1 MKILVVNAIYG
12 TGSTGRIA
20 ARLAREESADAEAEI
35 VFAYGRADYVPKE
48 LRDGAWRIGTRLE
61 IFLHGLLTRLFDMH
75 GTGLCSWWATRRFL
89 KRAERFDPDILWLHN
104 LHGYYLNYELLFK
117 WIKSRPQMKVKWML
131 HDCWAFTGHCSH
143 YTSTG
148 CSQYKTDCA
157 RCPQRGDYPASKLFS
172 RARRNLAAKKRA
184 FLGCPSLTLVISS
197 KWLAKQV
204 ESGFLGGRYPVEMR
218 PYELNREMFRP
229 TPGPVRQRLGLQ
241 GKVMVLGVAS
251 QWDDKKGFPDMLELA
266 RLMAPDWRI
275 VLVGLEPRQLNALPA
290 NVIGIV
296 RTHDQRE
303 LAELYSAADWFFNPT
318 HEDIYSMTNMEAA
331 ACGCRIVSYD
341 AGGAPE
347 AVEGYDKAILLS
359 EHTAQRAWETMK
371 NENIAHDSFV

>member
-1 MKILVVNAIYG
+1 MKILVVNTIYG

-20 ARLAREESADAEAEI
+20 ARLAREEAAGSEI
-35 VFAYGRADYVPKE
+35 AFAYGRADYVPKA
-48 LRDGAWRIGTRLE
+48 LRGEAWRIGTRLG
-61 IFLHGLLTRLFDMH
+61 ISLHGLLTRLFDLH
-75 GTGLCSWWATRRFL
+75 GTGLCSWWATKRFL
-89 KRAERFDPDILWLHN
+89 RRAERFEPDILWLHN

-148 CSQYKTDCA
+148 CMQYKSDCA

-172 RARRNLAAKKRA
+172 RSRQNLAAKKRA
-184 FLGCPSLTLVISS
+184 FLGCPNLTLVISS

-204 ESGFLGGRYPVEMR
+204 EGGFLGGQYPVEMR
-218 PYELNREMFRP
+218 PYELNRDVFKP
-229 TPGPVRQRLGLQ
+229 TPSDVRRRLGLM
-241 GKVMVLGVAS
+241 GEKMVLCVAS
-251 QWDDKKGFPDMLELA
+251 QWDDKKGLPDVLALA
-266 RLMAPDWRI
+266 RLVDSNWRI
-275 VLVGLEPRQLNALPA
+275 VLVGLEPRQLSGLPA

-331 ACGCRIVSYD
+331 GCGCRIVTYD
-341 AGGAPE
+341 TGGAPE
-347 AVEGYDKAILLS
+347 AVEGYDKAIVLS
-359 EHTAQRAWETMK
+359 EHSAQKAWDAMSAVEQ
-371 NENIAHDSFV
+371 V